1 MYMVRLLYSKVG
13 SDIVK
18 VGVVDE
24 FVVSLT

>member
-1 MYMVRLLYSKVG
+1 MYMVYLLYGKVG
-13 SDIVK
+13 SEVVK